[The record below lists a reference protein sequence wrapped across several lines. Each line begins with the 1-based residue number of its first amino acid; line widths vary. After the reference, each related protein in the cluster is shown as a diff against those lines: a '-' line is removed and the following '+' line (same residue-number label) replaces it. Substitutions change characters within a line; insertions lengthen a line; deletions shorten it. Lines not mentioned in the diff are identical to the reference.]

1 MVDGIQEFIESLRE
15 TPVDTIKT
23 YSAVVSRID
32 DEGVVWVYL
41 AGSNKETPVAS
52 ASAEVKNGDNVNV
65 EWRNNKLYIAGN
77 VSNPSAGVTR
87 VKVTENVAN
96 TAIQDASRANEA
108 ANIAFDSANVAKDS
122 AVQALT
128 SATEASASAMDAK
141 KSARDAD
148 EAIYGTISYR
158 YTHEVGGQSVT
169 EIVYQRIDG
178 TYYYLDGDDEIVV
191 DESALDRDAYD
202 AIIVVRDENG
212 LDADLRAAV
221 SMVTDIR
228 GYAEDTYNYAVQTAN
243 TAGSAI
249 GQLGEIEKVVQTL
262 SWIREHGEYSLTT
275 DTEVQSGKWYFEY
288 NASSNSYE
296 LANPNPDA
304 NPSSLGLYELTSV
317 DESVSN
323 YLSTHL
329 ALSSDALWVQMDE
342 SAYRLK
348 VSANGIYLCNEI
360 GDYIAQYTTSVILGN
375 QTGAH
380 IELDPQTGLGF
391 YENATNRVAYIDSNK
406 LFITN
411 AEITENLRIGKFLWK
426 LQGANRISFVYSP

>member
-1 MVDGIQEFIESLRE
+1 MVDGVQEFIESLRE
-15 TPVDTIKT
+15 TPTDTIKT
-23 YSAVVSRID
+23 YSAVVSKID
-32 DEGVVWVYL
+32 DEGVIWVYL

-87 VKVTENVAN
+87 VKATEDVAN
-96 TAIQDASRANEA
+96 TAIQDASRANA
-108 ANIAFDSANVAKDS
+108 AADIAFESANVAQAS
-122 AVQALT
+122 AVKALT
-128 SATEASASAMDAK
+128 SATEANESAIEAK
-141 KSARDAD
+141 KSAHDAD

-169 EIVYQRIDG
+169 EIVYQRIDD
-178 TYYYLDGDDEIVV
+178 TYYYLDGDEEIPV
-191 DESALDRDAYD
+191 DESDLDRDITD
-202 AIIVVRDENG
+202 VIIVVRDENG
-212 LDADLRAAV
+212 LDADLRTAV
-221 SMVTDIR
+221 SMVEDIR
-228 GYAEDTYNYAVQTAN
+228 GYSEETYNLAVQTAN

-249 GQLGEIEKVVQTL
+249 GQLGEVEKVVQTL
-262 SWIREHGEYSLTT
+262 SWIREHGEYSLTA
-275 DTEVQSGKWYFEY
+275 DTQVQNGKWYFEY

-296 LANPNPDA
+296 LANPNPND
-304 NPSSLGLYELTSV
+304 NPTTLGLYELTSV

-348 VSANGIYLCNEI
+348 ISANGIYLCNEL
-360 GDYIAQYTTSVILGN
+360 GDYIAQYTSSVILGN
-375 QTGAH
+375 QNGAH

-391 YENATNRVAYIDSNK
+391 YENATSRVAYIDSSK
-406 LFITN
+406 LFITS
-411 AEITENLRIGKFLWK
+411 AEITENLRIGKFE
-426 LQGANRISFVYSP
+426 R